1 MKPPLRGSV
10 PPCEPSLKQR
20 VLADLTAADCSPLH
34 RFGQNFMVDERVL
47 ADLCGALPLAP
58 GARVV
63 EIGPGT
69 GILTTRLLDAGA
81 QVLAVE
87 IDRGL
92 AAWLKGSLVPRG
104 LLLVHGD
111 ALASKSRLHPAI
123 EAFANDGPWM
133 LASNLP
139 YDVAIPVL
147 LEAAGLP
154 RPPQA
159 IAATVQFECG
169 RRLCSK
175 PGEDAWGASAAVFQ
189 AAGVPRLVRRIG
201 RDAFHPRPNVD
212 SAIVAWTPRAPLPAG
227 FSTWVRAVFAYRRKV
242 LPGALRDA
250 GLTRDAVEA
259 ACARAGIDPAR
270 RLEGL
275 DAAELLV
282 LHAWVVERGAPA
294 PTGPRGSSP
303 A

>member
-1 MKPPLRGSV
+1 M
-10 PPCEPSLKQR
+10 SLKSG
-20 VLADLTAADCSPLH
+20 VLADLEAAGCAPLH

-47 ADLCGALPLAP
+47 ADLCAALPLGP

-69 GILTTRLLDAGA
+69 GVLTARLIELGA

-92 AAWLKGSLVPRG
+92 AAWLTTSLVPRG
-104 LLLVHGD
+104 LTLVHGD

-123 EAFANDGPWM
+123 EAFAAAGPWM

-147 LEAAGLP
+147 LEAAALP
-154 RPPQA
+154 RQPSA
-159 IAATVQFECG
+159 ISATVQFECG

-175 PGEDAWGASAAVFQ
+175 PGDEAWGASAAVFQ
-189 AAGVPRLVRRIG
+189 AAGEPRLVRRIG
-201 RDAFHPRPNVD
+201 RDSFHPRPNVD
-212 SAIVAWTPRAPLPAG
+212 SAIVAWTPRAPVPAG
-227 FSTWVRAVFAYRRKV
+227 FTGWVRAVFAYRRKV

-250 GLTRDAVEA
+250 GWTRDVAMA
-259 ACARAGIDPAR
+259 ACASAGLDPAR

-275 DAAELLV
+275 GAAELLA
-282 LHAWVVERGAPA
+282 LHASLPEPPCAP
-294 PTGPRGSSP
+294 SSP
-303 A
+303 SSPP

>member
-1 MKPPLRGSV
+1 MTDASTGPVRGG
-10 PPCEPSLKQR
+10 PNLKAR
-20 VLADLTAADCSPLH
+20 VLADLSAADCSPLH

-47 ADLCGALPLAP
+47 NDLCAALPLTP
-58 GARVV
+58 GVRVV

-69 GILTTRLLDAGA
+69 GILTTRLIDAGA

-92 AAWLKGSLVPRG
+92 TAWLEGSLVPRG
-104 LLLVHGD
+104 LTLVHGD

-123 EAFANDGPWM
+123 EAFAAAGPWM

-147 LEAAGLP
+147 LEAAALP
-154 RPPQA
+154 NQPRA
-159 IAATVQFECG
+159 IAATVQYECG
-169 RRLCSK
+169 QRLCSRT
-175 PGEDAWGASAAVFQ
+175 GADAWGASAAVFQ
-189 AAGVPRLVRRIG
+189 AAGEPRLVRRIG

-212 SAIVAWTPRAPLPAG
+212 SAIVAWTPRAPLPTG

-250 GLTRDAVEA
+250 GITREHAETAIA
-259 ACARAGIDPAR
+259 AAGLDPAR
-270 RLEGL
+270 RLESL
-275 DAAELLV
+275 SAAELL
-282 LHAWVVERGAPA
+282 LLYARI
-294 PTGPRGSSP
+294 
-303 A
+303 

>member
-1 MKPPLRGSV
+1 M
-10 PPCEPSLKQR
+10 SLKSS
-20 VLADLTAADCSPLH
+20 VLADLEAAGCSPLH

-47 ADLCGALPLAP
+47 SDLCAALPLGQ

-69 GILTTRLLDAGA
+69 GILTGRLLDLGA
-81 QVLAVE
+81 RVLAVE

-92 AAWLKGSLVPRG
+92 AAWLTTSLVPRG
-104 LLLVHGD
+104 LTLVHGD

-123 EAFANDGPWM
+123 EAFAAEGEWM

-147 LEAAGLP
+147 LEAAALP
-154 RPPQA
+154 QQPRA
-159 IAATVQFECG
+159 IAATVQYECG

-175 PGEDAWGASAAVFQ
+175 PGDDAWGASAAVFQ
-189 AAGVPRLVRRIG
+189 AAGEPRLVRRIG

-212 SAIVAWTPRAPLPAG
+212 SAIVAWTPRAALPPG
-227 FSTWVRAVFAYRRKV
+227 FTSWVRAVFAYRRKV

-250 GLTRDAVEA
+250 GWARDAAVA
-259 ACARAGIDPAR
+259 ACTAAGLDPAR

-275 DAAELLV
+275 SAAELLV
-282 LHAWVVERGAPA
+282 LHASLPEPPCAP
-294 PTGPRGSSP
+294 SSP
-303 A
+303 